1 MRGPKRCSRE
11 WGSLGCLI
19 TLLYGHGALRS
30 SLSCAYCKRP
40 SWDLET
46 RAPQHV
52 WCPCHMKHQPR
63 GFASY
68 VGAPQH
74 IWCPYDRLH
83 QPRGF
88 ASCLKSKLAAA
99 AWIYTHPD
107 LRLRNHGVPSFFLII
122 KSFIRPAGPPFS
134 WGPLFLFNH

>member
-1 MRGPKRCSRE
+1 
-11 WGSLGCLI
+11 
-19 TLLYGHGALRS
+19 
-30 SLSCAYCKRP
+30 
-40 SWDLET
+40 
-46 RAPQHV
+46 
-52 WCPCHMKHQPR
+52 MKHQPR

-122 KSFIRPAGPPFS
+122 KSFIRVSLYLIKKNPRASQPWPAPWREYTHADLRYHGVPSF
-134 WGPLFLFNH
+134 FLIIKSFIRARGWIFLISPGGLKLHFL